1 MRKGIA
7 ALAVLMTCVAGLWQ
21 LPKAISAAETS
32 ENVAKSQEKAVTSEA
47 RSYGTVKGIVVDKK
61 TQKVL
66 PGVMIT
72 LKETRKGATTNKNG
86 EFTLSRIQSGQYTL
100 IFEDI
105 GYSLKIYENVSVAAN
120 EIVDMKFIEL
130 DEQPIPNHEIVVTP
144 GKYSIMG
151 SERSLRQTLT
161 SEDIKI
167 MGWAEDITRAIQ
179 KVPGISANDFSA
191 KFNVR
196 GGDVDEVLVL
206 LDGMQIYKP
215 FHQKDFGGG
224 LFSTVDIETIDGL
237 DLMTGGYTA
246 EYGSRMS
253 GVLDMNTKRAREGES
268 QTSIGAS
275 LMNLRAFS
283 MGTFNG
289 DKGSWLFSA
298 RLGYLDILNKLTG
311 NQFKLHPNY
320 YDILGKAEYKL
331 HEKHTLSAHVFL
343 ANDSYQLNEKIVEA
357 GNTDPNIDYLNT
369 KYGDNYGWLTL
380 DSTLSPRL
388 FARTLLYGGYITQ
401 KRVRDLFDDDPE
413 GNFNSCTVNDDRHF
427 DLFGLKQDWTYDV
440 SKNIFMKFGFD
451 VKELH
456 TKYTYSNNI
465 LNEFITADHRLTE
478 QIGMLDTQGTEKGD
492 QLGFY
497 LSSRFKIFNPL
508 TLETGLRYDYSSYT
522 GDKLWS
528 PRIALVYSL
537 AKATFLRAGWGYYY
551 QTQDI
556 DDLRIEFGENAYYP
570 ARLSEHYV
578 LGLEHHFNNG
588 LQFRAEA
595 YVKRIS
601 NLPASYLTFRNI
613 DEFFPETRD
622 DLIKLDIADAT
633 AKGIELYLKYD
644 TGNKFSWWL
653 SYVLSDIKENVSALH
668 YEGPLIH
675 QTGILPRPWDQRH
688 TIILETNYRPN
699 RKWHFNVGW
708 QYRSGWPYTPF
719 EVDRIARDN
728 GTFAYYHDYGLFN
741 SLRYPPYHRLDI
753 RINRQFFRK
762 RGKTTVFLQIINA
775 YNHKNINN
783 YDFSILEQTADSFRY
798 EIDKETWFPIL
809 PLIGISWEF

>member
-1 MRKGIA
+1 MRKEIA
-7 ALAVLMTCVAGLWQ
+7 ALALWMTCVAGLWQ
-21 LPKAISAAETS
+21 LPTAISAAETGQ
-32 ENVAKSQEKAVTSEA
+32 NVAKSQERTVTPEA
-47 RSYGTVKGIVVDKK
+47 RSYGAIKGIVVDKK
-61 TQKVL
+61 TQKAL
-66 PGVMIT
+66 PGVIIT

-86 EFTLSRIQSGQYTL
+86 EFTLSRIQIGQYTL
-100 IFEDI
+100 ILDNI
-105 GYSLKIYENVSVAAN
+105 GYSLKIYENISVVAD
-120 EIVDMKFIEL
+120 EIVDLKFIEL

-144 GKYSIMG
+144 GNYSIMG

-196 GGDVDEVLVL
+196 GGDVDEVLVI

-253 GVLDMNTKRAREGES
+253 GVLDMHTKNAKEGES

-331 HEKHTLSAHVFL
+331 NEKHTLSAHVFL
-343 ANDSYQLNEKIVEA
+343 ANDSYRLNERIVEA

-380 DSTLSPRL
+380 DSTLSSRL
-388 FARTLLYGGYITQ
+388 FARTLLYGGYMTQ
-401 KRVRDLFDDDPE
+401 KRVRDLYDDDPE

-427 DLFGLKQDWTYDV
+427 DLFGLKQDWTYEV

-451 VKELH
+451 AKKLH
-456 TKYTYSNNI
+456 TKFTYSNSI

-478 QIGMLDTQGTEKGD
+478 QIGMLDVQGTEKGD

-556 DDLRIEFGENAYYP
+556 DDLRIEFGENSYFP
-570 ARLSEHYV
+570 ARLAEHYV
-578 LGLEHHFNNG
+578 LGLEHRFNNG

-595 YVKRIS
+595 YVKKIS
-601 NLPASYLTFRNI
+601 NLPATYLTFRNI

-653 SYVLSDIKENVSALH
+653 SYVLSDTRENVSALN

-688 TIILETNYRPN
+688 TIVFETNYRPN
-699 RKWHFNVGW
+699 DKWHFNIGW
-708 QYRSGWPYTPF
+708 QFRSGWPYTPF

-783 YDFSILEQTADSFRY
+783 YDFSILEQNADSFRY

-809 PLIGISWEF
+809 PLIGVSWEF

>member
-1 MRKGIA
+1 
-7 ALAVLMTCVAGLWQ
+7 MTCVAGLWQ
-21 LPKAISAAETS
+21 LPTAISAAEAGQ
-32 ENVAKSQEKAVTSEA
+32 NVAKSQEKTVTSES
-47 RSYGTVKGIVVDKK
+47 RSYGAIKGIVVDKK
-61 TQKVL
+61 TQKAL

-72 LKETRKGATTNKNG
+72 LKETRKGTTTNKNG
-86 EFTLSRIQSGQYTL
+86 EFTLSRIQPGQYTL
-100 IFEDI
+100 IFDDM
-105 GYSLKIYENVSVAAN
+105 GYSLKTSDAVSVTAN
-120 EIVDMKFIEL
+120 ELVDMKIIEL
-130 DEQPIPNHEIVVTP
+130 DAQPIPNHEIVVTP
-144 GKYSIMG
+144 GNYSIMG

-246 EYGSRMS
+246 EYGARMS
-253 GVLDMNTKRAREGES
+253 GVLDMHTKNAKEGES

-331 HEKHTLSAHVFL
+331 NEKHTLSAHVFL
-343 ANDSYQLNEKIVEA
+343 ANDSYRLNEKIVEA

-380 DSTLSPRL
+380 DSTLSSRL
-388 FARTLLYGGYITQ
+388 FARTLLYGGYMTQ
-401 KRVRDLFDDDPE
+401 KRVRELYDDDPE

-427 DLFGLKQDWTYDV
+427 DLFGLKQDWTYEV

-451 VKELH
+451 VKKLH
-456 TKYTYSNNI
+456 TKFTYSNNI

-478 QIGMLDTQGTEKGD
+478 QIGMLDVQGTEKGD

-497 LSSRFKIFNPL
+497 LSNRFKIFNPL

-556 DDLRIEFGENAYYP
+556 DDLRIEFGENSYYP
-570 ARLSEHYV
+570 ARLAEHYV

-595 YVKRIS
+595 YVKKIS
-601 NLPASYLTFRNI
+601 NLPATYLTFRNI

-653 SYVLSDIKENVSALH
+653 SYVLSDTKENVSALH

-699 RKWHFNVGW
+699 NKWHFNIGW
-708 QYRSGWPYTPF
+708 QFRSGWPYTPF
-719 EVDRIARDN
+719 EVNRIARN
-728 GTFAYYHDYGLFN
+728 NSTFAYYHDYGLFN

-762 RGKTTVFLQIINA
+762 RGKTTIFLQIINA

-783 YDFSILEQTADSFRY
+783 YDFSILEQNADSFRY

-809 PLIGISWEF
+809 PLIGVSWEF